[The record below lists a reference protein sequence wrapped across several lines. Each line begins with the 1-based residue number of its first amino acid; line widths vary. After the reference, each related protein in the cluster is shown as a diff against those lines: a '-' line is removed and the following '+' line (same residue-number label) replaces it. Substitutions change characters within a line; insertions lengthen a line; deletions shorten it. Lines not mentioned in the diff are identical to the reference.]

1 MAIKDVVYK
10 GAGNEIHL
18 VLTEAGRQV
27 GLSTFTRMALTVGA
41 TVLDSETVP
50 EVFDFTTYPAVLV
63 LKLGGKDLAP
73 GIHKCRLKVFS
84 VDYPY
89 PAGLV
94 WADGFE
100 VEVVA

>member
-10 GAGNEIHL
+10 GAGNELHL
-18 VLTEAGRQV
+18 VLTDAGRQV

-41 TVLDSETVP
+41 TVLDSETAP
-50 EVFDFTTYPAVLV
+50 EVFDFATYPSVLV
-63 LKLGGKDLAP
+63 LKLGSQALPP
-73 GIHKCRLKVFS
+73 GIHKCRLKVFP
-84 VDYPY
+84 VDYPH

-100 VEVVA
+100 IEVVA